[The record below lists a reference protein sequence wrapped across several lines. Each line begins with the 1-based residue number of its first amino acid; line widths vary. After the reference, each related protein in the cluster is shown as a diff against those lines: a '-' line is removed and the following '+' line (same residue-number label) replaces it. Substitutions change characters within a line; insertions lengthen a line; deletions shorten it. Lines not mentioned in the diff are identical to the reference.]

1 MLSFSDGEYLSDC
14 GVQDHDLECFSVF
27 DPRQAK
33 PGFDGSEATML
44 LTSSQV
50 VPRSGPDRDSALLR
64 CKVEE
69 LNNNTVRL
77 IGEAEKLIEE
87 SKQLSERIKSFRAK
101 ERTTLGAA
109 AHSRVTD

>member
-1 MLSFSDGEYLSDC
+1 
-14 GVQDHDLECFSVF
+14 
-27 DPRQAK
+27 
-33 PGFDGSEATML
+33 ML

-50 VPRSGPDRDSALLR
+50 VRRSAVDGDSALLR

-101 ERTTLGAA
+101 ERTPLGAA
-109 AHSRVTD
+109 NHSKVAD